1 MKKMSGRRAE
11 GGWVKARGMEGWGR
25 KVKVA
30 ERSDGDLIGGGRG
43 RVKRGLR
50 REAREGGRSEDEE
63 EGWWI

>member
-1 MKKMSGRRAE
+1 
-11 GGWVKARGMEGWGR
+11 MEGWGR

-50 REAREGGRSEDEE
+50 REAREGGRRMRKRGGGSKK
-63 EGWWI
+63 G